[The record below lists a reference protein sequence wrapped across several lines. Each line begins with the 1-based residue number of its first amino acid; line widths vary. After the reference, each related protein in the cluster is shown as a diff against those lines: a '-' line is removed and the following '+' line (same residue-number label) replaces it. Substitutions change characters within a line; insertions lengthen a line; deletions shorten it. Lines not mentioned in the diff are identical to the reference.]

1 MEENK
6 RNNALDNLSE
16 NEKRLYEILGMVGEI
31 KSRINGSTAL
41 AQKCKEC
48 DITPEQNTIN
58 GKIGK
63 QAGILVDILEE
74 LRILYEIV

>member
-16 NEKRLYEILGMVGEI
+16 NEKRLYEILSVVGDI
-31 KSRINGSTAL
+31 KSRVNGNTPL
-41 AQKCKEC
+41 CQKVKGEVE
-48 DITPEQNTIN
+48 PEQNTIN

-63 QAGILVDILEE
+63 QTGILVDILEE
-74 LRILYEIV
+74 LRILYELV

>member
-16 NEKRLYEILGMVGEI
+16 NEKRLYEILSVVGDI
-31 KSRINGSTAL
+31 KSRVNGSTPL
-41 AQKCKEC
+41 CQKVKGEVE
-48 DITPEQNTIN
+48 PEQNTIN

-63 QAGILVDILEE
+63 QTGILVDILEE
-74 LRILYEIV
+74 LRILYELV

>member
-16 NEKRLYEILGMVGEI
+16 NEKRLYEILGVVGGI
-31 KSRINGSTAL
+31 KERVNGSTPL
-41 AQKCKEC
+41 CQKAKGEVE
-48 DITPEQNTIN
+48 PEQNTIN

-63 QAGILVDILEE
+63 QTGILVDILEE
-74 LRILYEIV
+74 VRILYELV